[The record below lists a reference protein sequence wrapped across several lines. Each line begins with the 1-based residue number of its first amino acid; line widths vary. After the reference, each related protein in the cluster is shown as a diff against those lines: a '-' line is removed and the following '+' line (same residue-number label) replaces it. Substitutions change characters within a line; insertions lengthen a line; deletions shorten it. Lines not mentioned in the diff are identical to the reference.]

1 MAFALSACA
10 STAPT
15 PPSGALPPA
24 PPVPA
29 PTPSATATA
38 GASSSPP
45 SPLALVDPGVPCG
58 ELDCRRFGEART
70 AFEYAVRESPRVIA
84 VGEAHAQKS
93 APKVPS
99 ATRRFG
105 EQLLPALHQRAKGI
119 VLEFVVPEK
128 RCEKKEDEAMRER
141 QEAVTKPQAETNQNE
156 FVTLG
161 FAAKKLGIFPLA
173 LVPTCE
179 ELGAVLANGEGD
191 IAAML
196 ALIAD
201 LTFRE
206 TSGFLDRGDPNRAVI
221 TYGGLLHNDLIPRP
235 GREEWTFG
243 PRLKERSG
251 GRYVEIDLIVP
262 EFIKPEEPWTSLA
275 WYPHY
280 SAERDAARAVLFQ
293 PTPASYVLIFP
304 LTPAKAP

>member
-1 MAFALSACA
+1 V
-10 STAPT
+10 T
-15 PPSGALPPA
+15 
-24 PPVPA
+24 
-29 PTPSATATA
+29 
-38 GASSSPP
+38 
-45 SPLALVDPGVPCG
+45 CG
-58 ELDCRRFGEART
+58 DLDCRRFGEPRG
-70 AFEYAVRESPRVIA
+70 AFEYAVRDSPRVIA
-84 VGEAHAQKS
+84 VGEAHAQKN

-105 EQLLPALHQRAKGI
+105 EQLLPALQRRAKGI

-128 RCEKKEDEAMRER
+128 RCEKKEDEAVRER

-161 FAAKKLGIFPLA
+161 FVAKKLDIFPLA

-221 TYGGLLHNDLIPRP
+221 TYGGLLHNDLVPRP
-235 GREEWTFG
+235 GREAWTFG

-280 SAERDAARAVLFQ
+280 SAERDAAHAVLFQ
-293 PTPASYVLIFP
+293 PTPGSYVLIFP
-304 LTPAKAP
+304 RSTAKAP